1 MSNIKKNQQPTLE
14 TSKASSG
21 EPVQAVNQFVEEL
34 QAGID
39 CRDAEIYNRHFADDV
54 IWGSPFGETVVG
66 YDKLHFIHKR
76 LQQQGTG
83 GASRYEVVNVTS
95 PLPDVAIAHVR
106 RLALDDNG
114 NPLPSST
121 TSESFSEMALYVLIR
136 RNNEWWLA
144 AGQNTIIQ
152 PTPS

>member
-1 MSNIKKNQQPTLE
+1 MNNTKKNQQPTLGSPE
-14 TSKASSG
+14 ASSG
-21 EPVQAVNQFVEEL
+21 EATQAVNQFVEEL

-39 CRDAEIYNRHFADDV
+39 RRDAEIYNRHFADDV

-83 GASRYEVVNVTS
+83 GVSRYEVVNVTS

-114 NPLPSST
+114 NPLPSSK
-121 TSESFSEMALYVLIR
+121 TSESFSEMALYVLVR
-136 RNNEWWLA
+136 RNDEWWLA
-144 AGQNTIIQ
+144 AGQNTIMQLI
-152 PTPS
+152 SS